1 MRKYIVI
8 GLIFILAGCSKAP
21 NEIFKDKD
29 IEKLFILYCD
39 EVINSDMKD
48 SNNVFIYTNGGSCN
62 ADSCSISFLN
72 TKTIDENNEKY
83 GKFSYKGLNIY
94 VDSRISKNILELDSY
109 NSQLPKTTEENFFP
123 REFIEM
129 WIHIKKDKIRYI
141 KINFKESSPN
151 KWEEI
156 IKNY

>member
-1 MRKYIVI
+1 MFNII
-8 GLIFILAGCSKAP
+8 
-21 NEIFKDKD
+21 
-29 IEKLFILYCD
+29 
-39 EVINSDMKD
+39 
-48 SNNVFIYTNGGSCN
+48 
-62 ADSCSISFLN
+62 LN

-156 IKNY
+156 IKSY

>member
-48 SNNVFIYTNGGSCN
+48 SNNVFIYTNEGSCN

-72 TKTIDENNEKY
+72 TESIDENNEKY

-109 NSQLPKTTEENFFP
+109 NSQLPKTAEENFFP

-129 WIHIKKDKIRYI
+129 WIHIKKI
-141 KINFKESSPN
+141 KLAEFNLQMQQNSD
-151 KWEEI
+151 
-156 IKNY
+156 

>member
-1 MRKYIVI
+1 MKNKIMRKYIVI

-48 SNNVFIYTNGGSCN
+48 SNNVFIYTNEGSCN

-72 TKTIDENNEKY
+72 TKQTMQYISLYVKY
-83 GKFSYKGLNIY
+83 SI
-94 VDSRISKNILELDSY
+94 
-109 NSQLPKTTEENFFP
+109 
-123 REFIEM
+123 
-129 WIHIKKDKIRYI
+129 
-141 KINFKESSPN
+141 
-151 KWEEI
+151 
-156 IKNY
+156 